1 MKVIPLKTK
10 PQYFEMQLSD
20 KKNFEVRKND
30 RSFKVGDILCL
41 EEFYKDYTGRFIH
54 VEVTCILNNPEYCK
68 DGYVVLGTRKR
79 LDLDANLLR

>member
-41 EEFYKDYTGRFIH
+41 E
-54 VEVTCILNNPEYCK
+54 
-68 DGYVVLGTRKR
+68 
-79 LDLDANLLR
+79 

>member
-1 MKVIPLKTK
+1 MKVKTLKTK
-10 PQYFEMQLSD
+10 PKYFEMQL
-20 KKNFEVRKND
+20 KGLKNFEVRKND
-30 RSFKVGDILCL
+30 RDFQVGDILCL

-54 VEVTCILNNPEYCK
+54 VEVTYILNNPEYCK